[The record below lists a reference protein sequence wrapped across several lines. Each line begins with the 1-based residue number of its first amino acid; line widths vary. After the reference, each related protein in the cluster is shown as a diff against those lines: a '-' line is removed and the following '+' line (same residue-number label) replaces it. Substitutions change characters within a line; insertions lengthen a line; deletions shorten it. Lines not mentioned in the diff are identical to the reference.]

1 MYAQNRRTFNLAIQL
16 LLISLANAGWPCR
29 ATAQAP
35 SPAEKEQLLQQSR
48 QAAKTFIETIR
59 PKLFSGLPTNERIVY
74 DRIAFKVG
82 TEEGGWSAYGGIDQ
96 DRDRFVDIDDGYY
109 RQIDLMTGGFI
120 IEQRRNQDFLVPY
133 VRYVVS
139 QLQKQATFIQSPYTF
154 AGMSMADVDALD
166 SDSDFKLQH
175 AAMITNSMAFVLAHE
190 VGHHVLGHYDRP
202 IPDDNQSRQALER
215 AADDWAI
222 KRMAYT
228 HFSPLGGLPPILFDF
243 YFSPLAG
250 PSQSHP
256 APIERVHALFIAMR
270 NALPEFR
277 SEIESKGVSFSAFS
291 AAIDRQLADAERQLR
306 SMPDTAA
313 SGGGNNGGAGNNSF
327 CSAVKNVVAAGDS
340 RFRTLQLERE
350 DAESFS
356 APILIPGADR
366 CTVWHYRDHRLG
378 SAAVCEFGRSDSE
391 SQLNASFEQI
401 GTALQQCLAGWDARG
416 SDRSTQRQV
425 EYSGSDSNTGV
436 RLRVAHLRSRDQYM
450 IQLWFERE

>member
-1 MYAQNRRTFNLAIQL
+1 MYNHCRTLNLPIQL
-16 LLISLANAGWPCR
+16 LLISLANAACPYR
-29 ATAQAP
+29 AVAQAP
-35 SPAEKEQLLQQSR
+35 STAEREQLLQQSR
-48 QAAKTFIETIR
+48 QAAKTFIDTIR
-59 PKLFSGLPTNERIVY
+59 PKLFSGLPTNERTVY
-74 DRIAFKVG
+74 DRLTFKVG
-82 TEEGGWSAYGGIDQ
+82 TEEGGWTAYGGIDQ
-96 DRDRFVDIDDGYY
+96 DGDRFVDIDDGYY

-133 VRYVVS
+133 VRYVAS
-139 QLQKQATFIQSPYTF
+139 QLQKRATFIQSPYTF

-166 SDSDFKLQH
+166 SDNDFKLQH

-190 VGHHVLGHYDRP
+190 VAHHVLGHYDRP

-222 KRMAYT
+222 KRMAYA

-270 NALPEFR
+270 DALPDFR
-277 SEIESKGVSFSAFS
+277 SEIESKGASFSAFR
-291 AAIDRQLADAERQLR
+291 AAIDRQLTDIERQLR
-306 SMPDTAA
+306 AMPKTAA
-313 SGGGNNGGAGNNSF
+313 KGDSGGAGDNSF
-327 CSAVKNVVAAGDS
+327 CSAVKNVVTAGDS

-356 APILIPGADR
+356 APILVPGANR
-366 CTVWHYRDHRLG
+366 CTVWHYRDQRLG

-391 SQLNASFEQI
+391 SELNTSFEQM
-401 GTALQQCLAGWDARG
+401 GSALQQCLVGWNERT
-416 SDRSTQRQV
+416 SDRSTQRQL
-425 EYSGSDSNTGV
+425 EFSGSDSNTEV
-436 RLRVAHLRSRDQYM
+436 RLRVAHLRSRDLYM
-450 IQLWFERE
+450 LQLWFERE